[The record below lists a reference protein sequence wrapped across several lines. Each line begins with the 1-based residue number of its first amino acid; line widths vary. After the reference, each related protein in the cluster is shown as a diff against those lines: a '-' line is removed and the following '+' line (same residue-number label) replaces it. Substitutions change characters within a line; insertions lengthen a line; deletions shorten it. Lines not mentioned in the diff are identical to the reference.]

1 MITEPR
7 SGNVS
12 HQQKECPICG
22 QIENIDA
29 IFCRKCGTVFESMGY
44 PDSTD
49 EITHEYR
56 PDAPQ
61 PRQRPSLAQQCPGC
75 GDVNRPGVILCE
87 TCGTNLQT
95 GERPPISTRVINVN
109 DDLLS
114 IPIDG
119 TDTLD
124 VGEYRKSNLV
134 GTSIFSSDMILRI
147 QIEDG
152 GVPILL
158 RLAQSHHVIFGRS
171 DGASSTIDVD
181 LTPYAGYSNG
191 ISRRH
196 AAIAL
201 EGERLELWD
210 LDSSNGTYLNGTRL
224 EPRRRHQL
232 RDSDEIRMGKL
243 VLCVY
248 FEQRVRR

>member
-12 HQQKECPICG
+12 NQEKECPICG
-22 QIENIDA
+22 QIENLDA
-29 IFCRKCGTVFESMGY
+29 IFCRKCGTVFESQGY
-44 PDSTD
+44 QNYAD
-49 EITHEYR
+49 ETTHEYR
-56 PDAPQ
+56 PGPP

-75 GDVNRPGVILCE
+75 GDVNRPGVIFCE

-95 GERPPISTRVINVN
+95 GERPPISTRAISAS
-109 DDLLS
+109 DELLS
-114 IPIDG
+114 IPIEG

-124 VGEYRKSNLV
+124 VGEFRKSNLV
-134 GTSIFSSDMILRI
+134 GTSIFSQDMILRI

-152 GVPILL
+152 GAPILL
-158 RLAQSHHVIFGRS
+158 RLAQSHHVLFGRC

-181 LTPYAGYSNG
+181 LTPYAGYANG

-210 LDSSNGTYLNGTRL
+210 LDSSNGTYLNGIRL

-243 VLCVY
+243 VLYVY
-248 FEQRVRR
+248 FEQRVQR